1 MAQAEVLLV
10 EDEQIT
16 AMDLQEM
23 VEEAGYRVRDLVD
36 TAEAALEVL
45 EDDPADLV
53 IMDIRLPGE
62 QDGIEA
68 TRQINER
75 FRIPVVYL
83 TALSDEETLERARD
97 TEPAGFLVKPVTMAD
112 LNATLTMVLGD
123 GEP

>member
-23 VEEAGYRVRDLVD
+23 VQEAGYRVRDLVD
-36 TAEAALEVL
+36 TAESALEVL

-75 FRIPVVYL
+75 FRVPVVYL

-123 GEP
+123 GQA